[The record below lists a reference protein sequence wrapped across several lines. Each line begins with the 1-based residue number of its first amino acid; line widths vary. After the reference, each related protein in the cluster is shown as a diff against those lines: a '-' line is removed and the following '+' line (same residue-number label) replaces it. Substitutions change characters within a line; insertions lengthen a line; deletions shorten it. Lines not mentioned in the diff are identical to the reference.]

1 MGTRRRTRQPSR
13 RHRRLERP
21 WRNGTLFAFPGPDL
35 PDRDGRRPQ
44 RTGNRLEGG
53 VNAPVKR
60 MPVAHR
66 GLIDERRTSARERP
80 CYTKSEI
87 PDPYRLPDQLHEQ
100 RQQGHSDDDIPHM
113 GNGIDWNES
122 HNSTRYPDR
131 TH

>member
-1 MGTRRRTRQPSR
+1 MREVGCCGACWRAGTRMGTRRRTRQPSR
-13 RHRRLERP
+13 RHRRL
-21 WRNGTLFAFPGPDL
+21 
-35 PDRDGRRPQ
+35 
-44 RTGNRLEGG
+44 
-53 VNAPVKR
+53 
-60 MPVAHR
+60 
-66 GLIDERRTSARERP
+66 ERP